1 MRTTKQEKQTKMLEE
16 QNLYNNETTNIQA
29 CHYVETTGKFD
40 YFKYGFWG
48 RFLGTITKGLIKI
61 LDPIIVKM
69 IYHLKVEGKENLKLV
84 KDTGVIGI
92 ANHSQYTDLFISKRV
107 FYHKKLYITA
117 AIFNNKKGLGGNIL
131 RCIGMLPM
139 SRTQSTVARRKFDDA
154 VEKVLKDKN
163 AVMFYPEK
171 AMWKNYR
178 KPRPFFKGAF
188 YYAVKNNVPILPMIV
203 LYRPTSKWN
212 KFWGRKNKL
221 TVKILPPIYQKQN
234 LSEKENVEYL
244 KQKAQ
249 YLFNEEYENFYGVK
263 NNVIDV
269 ADPDKITIFEASK

>member
-1 MRTTKQEKQTKMLEE
+1 
-16 QNLYNNETTNIQA
+16 
-29 CHYVETTGKFD
+29 
-40 YFKYGFWG
+40 
-48 RFLGTITKGLIKI
+48 
-61 LDPIIVKM
+61 
-69 IYHLKVEGKENLKLV
+69 
-84 KDTGVIGI
+84 
-92 ANHSQYTDLFISKRV
+92 
-107 FYHKKLYITA
+107 
-117 AIFNNKKGLGGNIL
+117 
-131 RCIGMLPM
+131 MLPM